1 MKKILVLLIAFTLM
15 FSLTCCGDDGEDG
28 LTVIKNA
35 FSATA
40 PTMVVTETTQVQ
52 GNLTLNGKYT
62 LTVGKVDGQNA
73 TQYLAVYDKLN
84 TIEDGAG
91 TTIKPP
97 VVEVTESREY
107 VADKGVRENGGK
119 WNKKG
124 DDFAPEAGSY
134 ALNLTE
140 SAVLGYTFENN
151 VFSCIIVAEDTET
164 VFGKGNAIP
173 VDVTLE
179 IVTDGVVITAVNMS
193 YTIEAVDEYPEV
205 TVTVKTTYSYDV
217 QSITLVK

>member
-1 MKKILVLLIAFTLM
+1 MKRILALLIAFTLVL
-15 FSLTCCGDDGEDG
+15 SLASCGDNGEDG

-35 FSATA
+35 FSSTA
-40 PTMVVTETTQVQ
+40 PTMVVTETTQVY
-52 GNLTLNGKYT
+52 GNITLNGKYT

-84 TIEDGAG
+84 TIEDGSG
-91 TTIKPP
+91 TTITPP
-97 VVEVTESREY
+97 ILKVTESREY
-107 VADKGVRENGGK
+107 VANKGVRENGGK

-124 DDFAPEAGSY
+124 DDFAPEMGQY
-134 ALNLTE
+134 LLNLTE

-164 VFGKGNAIP
+164 VFGKGNELP
-173 VDVTLE
+173 VDVALE
-179 IVTDGVVITAVNMS
+179 IVTDGVVITSVSMS

-205 TVTVKTTYSYDV
+205 TVTVKTSYSYDI